1 MTALALTTGKEV
13 RSRTVNRR
21 RMFFSHTDGLKKYKE
36 LYLQLE
42 NISFYIHIK
51 ELPLKFI
58 IIIIYRLFCIFLI
71 APLPPVIYLIIMYWE
86 SARQAAVVS
95 CWWEKRP
102 GELHT
107 FTSRGRNALSR
118 FSSNRQ
124 KKWDVKVE
132 ARKKNKNPLQEIL
145 SYNQIQDVVLV
156 NIFNYQPVVQSHRSF
171 WWVRPPCPLLKPPL
185 TPAPPP
191 SRSR

>member
-71 APLPPVIYLIIMYWE
+71 APLPPVIYLIIMY
-86 SARQAAVVS
+86 
-95 CWWEKRP
+95 
-102 GELHT
+102 
-107 FTSRGRNALSR
+107 
-118 FSSNRQ
+118 
-124 KKWDVKVE
+124 
-132 ARKKNKNPLQEIL
+132 
-145 SYNQIQDVVLV
+145 
-156 NIFNYQPVVQSHRSF
+156 
-171 WWVRPPCPLLKPPL
+171 
-185 TPAPPP
+185 
-191 SRSR
+191 